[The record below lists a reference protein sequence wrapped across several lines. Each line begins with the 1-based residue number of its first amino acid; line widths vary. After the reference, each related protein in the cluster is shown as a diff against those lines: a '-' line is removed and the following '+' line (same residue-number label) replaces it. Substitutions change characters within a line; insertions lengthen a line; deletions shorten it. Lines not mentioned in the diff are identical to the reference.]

1 MTDARTK
8 RFPHWYRR
16 KQGDRAFPF
25 PLKQARGRELDRLG
39 DMLCLPRRR
48 WWIFAWPLDRWY
60 RRALL
65 AMLKGLP

>member
-1 MTDARTK
+1 MSARTK
-8 RFPHWYRR
+8 RFLRWYRE
-16 KQGDRAFPF
+16 RALVPG
-25 PLKQARGRELDRLG
+25 QARGRDLDRIG

-65 AMLKGLP
+65 AALKELP